1 MCHVQHYMYFLA
13 LLFPFLVY
21 TEGNMG
27 IQSYNFIAFTC
38 ICTRVR
44 SSCRC
49 PFFNGNVYHLLDC
62 VLLEIKSHYACDF
75 YFFVG
80 CWYTARC
87 PINYLGVFS
96 IDNKILIYC
105 LEMKISYTL
114 FTYLIAGKKLED
126 IFIKNISRL
135 FVQQITKIIKFLNN
149 SFFNFT
155 VIIKAN
161 KSKCHGKT
169 RETKNVCKKSH
180 IRAYFYKG
188 KPVKK

>member
-1 MCHVQHYMYFLA
+1 
-13 LLFPFLVY
+13 
-21 TEGNMG
+21 
-27 IQSYNFIAFTC
+27 
-38 ICTRVR
+38 
-44 SSCRC
+44 
-49 PFFNGNVYHLLDC
+49 
-62 VLLEIKSHYACDF
+62 
-75 YFFVG
+75 
-80 CWYTARC
+80 
-87 PINYLGVFS
+87 
-96 IDNKILIYC
+96 
-105 LEMKISYTL
+105 MKIRYTL
-114 FTYLIAGKKLED
+114 FACLIGGKKLED